1 MSCYILVVKNLEG
14 FSKVYHVLRLGI
26 VDYGQA
32 HDLQKKILQERIDGK
47 CPDHLILLQHNPV
60 ITVGRSGDNNN
71 ILASK
76 ALLESF
82 GISVYEIERGGDVTY
97 HGPGQLTGY
106 PIIDLRNYKKDV
118 HWYLRQ
124 LEEVIIRVLAEYD
137 IIGERVEKYTG
148 VWVGGEK
155 IAAIGVAVKRWVTY
169 HGFAF
174 NINPDLSHFKLIN
187 PCGITDKEVTSLIK
201 ILGYNVSMEE
211 VEDKVV
217 SAFAEVFNVEIT
229 DKEIIY
235 EFSRQ
240 LG

>member
-1 MSCYILVVKNLEG
+1 MTS
-14 FSKVYHVLRLGI
+14 FSEEWRLLRLGI
-26 VDYGQA
+26 VDYETA

-47 CPDHLILLQHNPV
+47 CLDHLILLQHNPV
-60 ITVGRSGDNNN
+60 ITIGRSGDNKN

-76 ALLESF
+76 TLLESF
-82 GISVYEIERGGDVTY
+82 GITVHEIERGGDVTY

-124 LEEVIIRVLAEYD
+124 LEEVIIRVLAEYG

-148 VWVGGEK
+148 VWVGDEK

-174 NINPDLSHFKLIN
+174 NVNPDLSYFKLIN
-187 PCGITDKEVTSLIK
+187 PCGITNKGITSLVNL
-201 ILGYNVSMEE
+201 LGYDVKMDE
-211 VEDKVV
+211 VERKIV
-217 SAFAEVFNVEIT
+217 SAFSEVFEIN
-229 DKEIIY
+229 
-235 EFSRQ
+235 
-240 LG
+240 LL

>member
-1 MSCYILVVKNLEG
+1 VTS
-14 FSKVYHVLRLGI
+14 FSEEWRLLRLGI
-26 VDYGQA
+26 VDYETA

-47 CPDHLILLQHNPV
+47 CLDHLILLQHNPV
-60 ITVGRSGDNNN
+60 ITIGRSGDNKN

-76 ALLESF
+76 TLLESF
-82 GISVYEIERGGDVTY
+82 GITVHEIERGGDVTY

-124 LEEVIIRVLAEYD
+124 LEEVIIRVLAEYG

-148 VWVGGEK
+148 VWVGDEK

-174 NINPDLSHFKLIN
+174 NVNPDLSYFKLIN
-187 PCGITDKEVTSLIK
+187 PCGITNKGITSLVNL
-201 ILGYNVSMEE
+201 LGYDVKMDE
-211 VEDKVV
+211 VERKIV
-217 SAFAEVFNVEIT
+217 SAFSEVFEIN
-229 DKEIIY
+229 
-235 EFSRQ
+235 
-240 LG
+240 LL